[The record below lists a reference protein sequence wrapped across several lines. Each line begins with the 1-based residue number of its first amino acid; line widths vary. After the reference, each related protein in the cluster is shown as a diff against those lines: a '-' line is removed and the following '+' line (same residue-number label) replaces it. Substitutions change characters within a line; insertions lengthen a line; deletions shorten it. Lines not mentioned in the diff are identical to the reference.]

1 MRNDESARALESAA
15 VIRAVFWDFG
25 GVILTSPF
33 DAFNQYELA
42 KGLPA
47 DFIRSV
53 NTRDPD
59 TNSWAR
65 FERREV
71 SATEFDVL
79 FADESESHGHRVA
92 GSHVIAMLSG
102 AVRPE
107 MVKALD
113 GVIAAGYLTACLT
126 NNVESDARPE
136 VEAVMARFDHVI
148 ESSKVGVRK
157 PEVAFY
163 ELACRTAGV
172 EPREVVFLDDLGINL
187 KPAKAMG
194 MTTIK
199 VVSAGQA
206 IADLSA
212 TLGIELTDG

>member
-1 MRNDESARALESAA
+1 

-33 DAFNQYELA
+33 DAFNEYELA
-42 KGLPA
+42 NGLPV

-59 TNSWAR
+59 TNAWAR
-65 FERREV
+65 FERRRIT
-71 SATEFDVL
+71 ATQFDAL
-79 FADESESHGHRVA
+79 FADESQTHGYRVPGA
-92 GSHVIAMLSG
+92 DVIAMLSG
-102 AVRPE
+102 GIRPE

-113 GVIAAGYLTACLT
+113 AVIAAGYLTACLT

-136 VEAVMARFDHVI
+136 VAEVMARFDHVI

-163 ELACRTAGV
+163 ELACETTGV
-172 EPREVVFLDDLGINL
+172 EPDEVVFLDDLGINL

-199 VVSAGQA
+199 VVSPEQA
-206 IADLSA
+206 IADLEAALS
-212 TLGIELTDG
+212 LRLT